1 VTPPA
6 GYLHQSGA
14 FSSVLQQ
21 GKGRPRTPQH
31 RQTTPAPPPQRS
43 PRGKGKGGKG
53 RNDQSP
59 NSNPAAGRGGGTGG
73 WKKTYMSAQLKV
85 YAATVDYYLK
95 CPKDNFPLIVN
106 TTNAEFSKLYGTS
119 LFKMTTGKNPSAI
132 IPPKLSDGIS
142 WYTLY
147 LPNDAECDAS
157 VWAGFRVVGDLI
169 GAFRSDTS
177 TLGLSKLGH
186 VFHRDF
192 ASKRTPPLDWARR
205 VSGGHK
211 SLPQRTNNFL
221 AALNA
226 SSTALNTAKN
236 SADKVTFDDEDE
248 DEDDEDDGDDDDEED
263 GLF

>member
-1 VTPPA
+1 
-6 GYLHQSGA
+6 LQQSGA
-14 FSSVLQQ
+14 LKFSSVLQH

-31 RQTTPAPPPQRS
+31 RQTPAPPPQRS

-53 RNDQSP
+53 RNDQSQ
-59 NSNPAAGRGGGTGG
+59 NSNPAAGRGGGTGN
-73 WKKTYMSAQLKV
+73 WHKKTSEKLRV

-95 CPKDNFPLIVN
+95 CPKDNFPLIIN

-132 IPPKLSDGIS
+132 IPPQLTDGIS
-142 WYTLY
+142 WGTLY